1 MKKGKQKEKKQK
13 KSSQQFNLNNTNENV
28 TKFVG
33 NINGFQVYDKIDDD
47 IEKDITEQKDED
59 PKLKELTI
67 IQPNSNK
74 TESRFANLFQEI
86 IENDKKEEQKK
97 ENKIDE
103 KKFEENLLPNNI
115 INDIDNNDD
124 DNKNLIINE
133 EINNANKKMEYL
145 NLNDNNKL

>member
-103 KKFEENLLPNNI
+103 KNLRKICYQI
-115 INDIDNNDD
+115 I
-124 DNKNLIINE
+124 
-133 EINNANKKMEYL
+133 
-145 NLNDNNKL
+145 

>member
-97 ENKIDE
+97 
-103 KKFEENLLPNNI
+103 
-115 INDIDNNDD
+115 
-124 DNKNLIINE
+124 
-133 EINNANKKMEYL
+133 
-145 NLNDNNKL
+145 